1 MEKTEEISEMHK
13 KINVDL
19 KQHFQDVLKRNEEI
33 KVSLL

>member
-1 MEKTEEISEMHK
+1 MHK

-33 KVSLL
+33 KACYLNYSIN